1 MRITSLRP
9 LVWFLLVQGAL
20 LSSCASSRLYKQNIM
35 FRTEGST
42 AVVDTTKLR
51 DALGKLGRNYII
63 RPNDYLQVRVY
74 TNRGERLLDP
84 NGELR
89 FGVPGNQSIQSGAG
103 NTAGNANNNN
113 TQGAGNLSITRGGDV
128 GSKPAGEAE
137 FLVQADGRVKLPMVD
152 FVKVSGYTLVQA
164 DSILQLRYNTF
175 YKESFVA
182 TRVTNSRVFVLGAPG
197 GRIVPLY
204 NENMNLLEVL
214 SAIGGIDAS
223 NMQGGGGG
231 NQNNRRLGKAFNI
244 RLIRGDLRNPQVQV
258 VDLSTIEGM
267 RHADLQIHPNDVIYI
282 EPVRKPFTEALA
294 DITPVLSV
302 LTSVITTVFLINNLS
317 K

>member
-42 AVVDTTKLR
+42 AVVDTSKLR
-51 DALGKLGRNYII
+51 DALGRLGRNYII

-89 FGVPGNQSIQSGAG
+89 FGVPGNQSVQSGVSG
-103 NTAGNANNNN
+103 STLNNNN
-113 TQGAGNLSITRGGDV
+113 AQGAGNLSIPRGGDV

-164 DSILQLRYNTF
+164 DSVLQLRYNTF

-214 SAIGGIDAS
+214 SAIGGIDATGINGS
-223 NMQGGGGG
+223 IGGGANMGG
-231 NQNNRRLGKAFNI
+231 RLGKAYNI

-258 VDLSTIEGM
+258 VDLSTIDGM
-267 RHADLQIHPNDVIYI
+267 RKADLQIHPNDIIYV
-282 EPVRKPFTEALA
+282 EPVRKPFTEAVA
-294 DITPVLSV
+294 DILPILSTI
-302 LTSVITTVFLINNLS
+302 TSVITTVLLINNLS

>member
-42 AVVDTTKLR
+42 AVVDTSKLR
-51 DALGKLGRNYII
+51 DAVGQLSRNYII
-63 RPNDYLQVRVY
+63 RPNDYLQVSVY

-89 FGVPGNQSIQSGAG
+89 FGVPGSQSVRGGTSGSTSSQSAG
-103 NTAGNANNNN
+103 GS
-113 TQGAGNLSITRGGDV
+113 GGISRGGDV
-128 GSKPAGEAE
+128 GSQPAGESQ
-137 FLVQADGRVKLPMVD
+137 FLVQADGRVKLPMVEY
-152 FVKVSGYTLVQA
+152 VKISDYTLLQA
-164 DSILQLRYNTF
+164 DSLLQLKYNEF
-175 YKESFVA
+175 YKESFVT
-182 TRVTNSRVFVLGAPG
+182 TRVTNSRVFVLGSPG

-204 NENMNLLEVL
+204 NDNMNLLEVL
-214 SAIGGIDAS
+214 AAVGGIDGS
-223 NMQGGGGG
+223 VSGGG
-231 NQNNRRLGKAFNI
+231 NIRFGKAFNI
-244 RLIRGDLRNPQVQV
+244 RLIRGDLQKPQVQV
-258 VDLSTIEGM
+258 IDLTTIEGM
-267 RHADLQIHPNDVIYI
+267 RKADLQIRPNDIVYI
-282 EPVRKPFTEALA
+282 EPVRRPFTEALA

-302 LTSVITTVFLINNLS
+302 LTSVITTVLLINNLS